1 MTYGWYTSKYDCHKD
16 DIRVHMSDIRMT
28 YKYIQGIY
36 GWHIIINNWYTDDNR
51 EHTSDIRL
59 AYDKSERQLHS
70 KAIRAF
76 RS

>member
-1 MTYGWYTSKYDCHKD
+1 
-16 DIRVHMSDIRMT
+16 MSDIRMT

-59 AYDKSERQLHS
+59 TYDKSERQLLS
-70 KAIRAF
+70 KTIGAF